1 MTYRERP
8 NEHPES
14 QFVPTAAEHFDLS
27 GGRMSVS
34 GIVATV
40 FGCTGVLGH
49 YVVNELGKHGSQV
62 VTPYRYCKLSQKSNL

>member
-1 MTYRERP
+1 MKNLRLGKMSYRDHR
-8 NEHPES
+8 NIVPES
-14 QFVPTAAEHFDLS
+14 AYVPTAAERFDLT

-62 VTPYRYCKLSQKSNL
+62 VVPYR